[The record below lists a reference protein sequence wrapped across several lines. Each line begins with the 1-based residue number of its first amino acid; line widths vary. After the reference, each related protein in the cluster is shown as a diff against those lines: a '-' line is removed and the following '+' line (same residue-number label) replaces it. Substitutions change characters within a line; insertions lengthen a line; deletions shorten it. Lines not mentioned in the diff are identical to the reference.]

1 MIILLSDSKL
11 VVMNGGSRRLSG
23 LVGGMKSVEA
33 FSSSS
38 SSSSLPTKLSRQSRQ
53 VSYDRQHH
61 RGIRR
66 PTGWYHHAATIVA
79 PKSFMS
85 MSSTTATATSTT
97 STSLSSSSSPSTT
110 PTPPRKFVNKPF
122 DYHEIIEIRIDSLT
136 NMGWG
141 IGRVTIEDDENDD
154 ITDENEEKNGD
165 PKTQRQWV
173 VMVPHVL
180 VGELVRV
187 RIYKNMKNFSEAD
200 LLEVLEPSTDRV
212 EPVCSLAGICGGCQY
227 QHASIDFQRKW
238 KQRHVEEVLV
248 QQQIEGYHS
257 EDLLNV
263 LPTVGTEEV
272 FGYRS
277 KITPHYQAPR
287 EEFTDIESV
296 DNTVGDVTYHL
307 DAVGFQQSSSRRLVD
322 VPECPIATPAIND
335 KYRET
340 RQQLHEDAKLGLL
353 NIPKKKK
360 KRKRRGS
367 KNGALGATLLF
378 RQADDDATT
387 NQPVVVTD
395 NNEYMTTTVKDVTFK
410 YQAGNFFQNNNF
422 MLPLMVDAVVDA
434 ATADAVVSTSTTTS
448 DGDQQQQSQHQK
460 SKIRYLIDCYCGSG
474 LFALSAA
481 SHFDLCVG
489 IEVNEKAV
497 EEATENAHS
506 NGISNCQFAA
516 ASAEAIFTSPPELT
530 IEGFQNL
537 KVQDFP
543 RDETVVVVDPPRK
556 GCSNQFLEQLYEYSP
571 QRIVYMSCGP
581 ATQARD
587 AKGIVEIGGYTM
599 TSIQPFDL
607 FPQTKHIESLI
618 VFEKKPE

>member
-1 MIILLSDSKL
+1 M
-11 VVMNGGSRRLSG
+11 RTR
-23 LVGGMKSVEA
+23 
-33 FSSSS
+33 
-38 SSSSLPTKLSRQSRQ
+38 
-53 VSYDRQHH
+53 
-61 RGIRR
+61 
-66 PTGWYHHAATIVA
+66 W
-79 PKSFMS
+79 SFMS
-85 MSSTTATATSTT
+85 ISSTTATATATPTT

-141 IGRVTIEDDENDD
+141 IGRVTIEDDGAAAVSSSNDND
-154 ITDENEEKNGD
+154 NTDENDENGD
-165 PKTQRQWV
+165 DSKPQRQWV